1 MAELTADRATSPATQ
16 NLVTLTY
23 AMYAMHAFSALMGV
37 LSPVAVVTAFL
48 TGWPSIIAIIINYIK
63 DDDARGTYLESH
75 FAWQRRTFWYAL
87 LWVVVAGL
95 LIFTFI
101 GIPIALVLAFGVG
114 IWILYRIIR
123 GVLALMDRKAVVG
136 LRSQH

>member
-1 MAELTADRATSPATQ
+1 MAELTADRSLSTPRQ

-23 AMYAMHAFSALMGV
+23 VMYALHGFSALMGV
-37 LSPVAVVTAFL
+37 ISPVAVITAFL

-63 DDDARGTYLESH
+63 DDDARGSYLESH
-75 FAWQRRTFWYAL
+75 FSWQRRTFWYAL
-87 LWVVVAGL
+87 LWIVVAGL

-101 GIPIALVLAFGVG
+101 GIPIAIAIAAVVG

-123 GVLALMDRKAVVG
+123 GSLALSKRKSV
-136 LRSQH
+136 RRYKP